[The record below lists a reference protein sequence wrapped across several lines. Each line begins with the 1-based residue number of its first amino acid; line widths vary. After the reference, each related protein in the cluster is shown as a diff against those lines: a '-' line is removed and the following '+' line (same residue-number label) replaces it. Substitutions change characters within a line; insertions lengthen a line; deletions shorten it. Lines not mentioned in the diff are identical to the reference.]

1 MQGSRNG
8 MKKGIFLLWAL
19 IILAFASIEFP
30 GIFFINRIEP
40 RIFGLPFIYGFTLI
54 IWFILCVL
62 MFVGYK
68 LKWGY
73 GDKKKQRN

>member
-1 MQGSRNG
+1 
-8 MKKGIFLLWAL
+8 MKKKVRILWVLIF
-19 IILAFASIEFP
+19 LAFASIEFP

-54 IWFILCVL
+54 IWFFLCILML
-62 MFVGYK
+62 VGFK

-73 GDKKKQRN
+73 QDKNRKSD